1 MKYELRKT
9 IRKSDLLFH
18 CRLRKTFFHTINL
31 YVMIN
36 SRFMR
41 VALLCPL
48 FLALS
53 CLAMAQTRTITGTV
67 SDDKGAPIPGASIQ
81 VKGTSTGTATDAQ
94 GAFRIV
100 VQPAA
105 TTLRISFL
113 GFSAQE
119 VDISTTTT
127 VAVTLLQDN
136 TTLTDVVV
144 VGYGTTRKK
153 DLTGAVTSLKTKDF
167 NRGIVS
173 APDQLI
179 QGKVSGLMI
188 VNNSGAPGGAATIRI
203 RGNAS
208 VRSGNQPLY
217 VVDGVPLDGRTA
229 RPNIDAN
236 GLGQTP
242 DANPLNFINS
252 FDIAAIEVLK
262 DASATAIYG
271 SRGSNGV
278 IIITTKKGTP
288 GPAKLDVGYSIG
300 TSNMMKKL
308 DVLSP
313 SEYRAALKQYNLA
326 GGDYNGN
333 SDAMDAIT
341 RNAITQNFNVGIS
354 GGNDNGRYRASFGV
368 LDQQGIIRKS
378 GLKKYTANLNGQ
390 YTFLESKRLGLD
402 FNLSAAHTSETL
414 APITNNAGF
423 TGSLVGQALQ
433 WNPTQPLYKAD
444 GSLNIL
450 GNGDPIN
457 PLAMSEAFNDKA
469 NINYLLGSISPYFKI
484 ADGLEYRFLFSINR
498 QVGIRRAEIKSF
510 ININGVNGFG
520 QAYYGNTE
528 LTSQLFTH
536 TLSYN
541 KELSPNLNLS
551 AVVGYEYQKFAY
563 KGAALGALGFS
574 TDELDYTNILQNALQ
589 SNTSITSFENPS
601 SELQSIFGR
610 VTVNLKDRY
619 LLTGTLRADGSSK
632 FGENNK
638 YGYFPSFAAKWNIS
652 NEGFLKGNSFFNN
665 LAVRVGW
672 GITGNQEFPAGAAQ
686 EQYALGAGGG
696 AGLSNVAN
704 PDLKWESSQ
713 QLNAGVDFSL
723 ANNRIYGSVDYF
735 HKKTTNLLF
744 NFPAIQPAPAS
755 NYWINLPGN
764 VLNSGV
770 EVAIKGDIVAGKN
783 WNWTLGVNAA
793 FLNNELRDYNGPV
806 VLTGSISGQGVSGA
820 TVQRLVSGYPLNTFY
835 VRKFEGFDDNGQ
847 GIYSDKGNTMYY
859 IGDPNP
865 DQLLGITSELNYKKW
880 SLNINMNG
888 AFGHQVYNNTAN
900 TVLPIGNLGSRNIA
914 RALLGTKESLSNPIT
929 TSSRYLENA
938 DFMKLTN
945 ATLSY
950 NLGNIGKSVKNVNLF
965 ITGQNLFVLTGYS
978 GFDPEVN
985 TDKSINGVT
994 SFGIEY
1000 SPYPTARTLLFGLNF
1015 SL

>member
-1 MKYELRKT
+1 
-9 IRKSDLLFH
+9 
-18 CRLRKTFFHTINL
+18 
-31 YVMIN
+31 MITT
-36 SRFMR
+36 RIMR
-41 VALLCPL
+41 ALLLCPL
-48 FLALS
+48 FLALP
-53 CLAMAQTRTITGTV
+53 CLLMAQTRTITGTV
-67 SDDKGAPIPGASIQ
+67 NDEKGTAVPGASIQ
-81 VKGTSTGTATDAQ
+81 VKGTSTGTTSDAT
-94 GAFRIV
+94 GAFKLN

-105 TTLRISFL
+105 TTLLISFL
-113 GFSAQE
+113 GYAAQE
-119 VDISTTTT
+119 VDITSSTNVT
-127 VAVTLLQDN
+127 VTLLQDN

-188 VNNSGAPGGAATIRI
+188 VNNSGAPGGAATVRI

-252 FDIAAIEVLK
+252 FDIASIEVLK

-278 IIITTKKGTP
+278 IIITTKKGSP
-288 GPAKLDVGYSIG
+288 GVMKLDAGYSVGI
-300 TSNMMKKL
+300 SNMMKKL
-308 DVLSP
+308 DVLDP
-313 SEYRAALKQYNLA
+313 GQYRQALKDYDLNA
-326 GGDYNGN
+326 GDFGGN
-333 SDAMDAIT
+333 TDAFDAIT
-341 RNAITQNFNVGIS
+341 RNAVTQNFNVGIS
-354 GGNDNGRYRASFGV
+354 GGNENGRYRASFGL
-368 LDQQGIIRKS
+368 LDQEGIVLKS
-378 GLKKYTANLNGQ
+378 GLKKYTANINGQ
-390 YTFLESKRLGLD
+390 YNFLESKNLGLD
-402 FNLSAAHTSETL
+402 FNISAAHTSEKL

-423 TGSLVGQALQ
+423 TGSLIGQALQ
-433 WNPTQPLYKAD
+433 WNPTQPLYKTD
-444 GSLNIL
+444 GSLDIL

-457 PLAMSEAFNDKA
+457 PLAMSQAFNDNA
-469 NINYLLGSISPYFKI
+469 NINYLLASISPYFKL
-484 ADGLEYRFLFSINR
+484 APGLEYRFLYSINR
-498 QVGIRRAEIKSF
+498 QIGIRRAEIKSY

-541 KELSPNLNLS
+541 KELNADLNLS
-551 AVVGYEYQKFAY
+551 AVIGYEYQKFQF
-563 KGAALGALGFS
+563 KGASLGALGFS

-589 SNTSITSFENPS
+589 SNTFLNSFENPS
-601 SELQSIFGR
+601 SELQSVFGR
-610 VTVNLKDRY
+610 VTLNLKDKY
-619 LLTGTLRADGSSK
+619 LFTGTLRADGSSK
-632 FGENNK
+632 FGSNNK
-638 YGYFPSFAAKWNIS
+638 YGYFPSFAAKWNMS
-652 NEGFLKGNSFFNN
+652 NEAFLKGSTAVQN
-665 LAVRVGW
+665 LAFRVGW

-686 EQYALGAGGG
+686 EQYALGSGGG

-713 QLNAGVDFSL
+713 QLNAGIDFAL
-723 ANNRIYGSVDYF
+723 ANSRIYGSVDYF
-735 HKKTTNLLF
+735 YKKTTNLLF

-764 VLNSGV
+764 VLNTGV
-770 EVAIKGDIVAGKN
+770 ELAIKGDIVRGKD
-783 WNWTLGVNAA
+783 WMWTLGVNAA
-793 FLNNELRDYNGPV
+793 FLKNELRDYTGPI

-820 TVQRLVSGYPLNTFY
+820 TIQRLVSGQPLNTFY
-835 VRKFEGFDDNGQ
+835 VRKFEGFDDKGQ
-847 GIYSDKGNTMYY
+847 GVYTDNGNSMFYL
-859 IGDPNP
+859 GDPNP
-865 DQLLGITSELNYKKW
+865 NQLLGITSELNYKKW
-880 SLNINMNG
+880 ALNVNMNG

-900 TVLPIGNLGSRNIA
+900 TVLPIGNLGSRNIGA
-914 RALLGTKESLSNPIT
+914 SLLGTTESTSNPIT

-950 NLGNIGKSVKNVNLF
+950 SLGNIGKNIKNVSVFL
-965 ITGQNLFVLTGYS
+965 TGQNLFVLTGYS

-985 TDKSINGVT
+985 TDKSVNGVT

-1000 SPYPTARTLLFGLNF
+1000 SPYPTARSILFGVNF

>member
-1 MKYELRKT
+1 
-9 IRKSDLLFH
+9 
-18 CRLRKTFFHTINL
+18 
-31 YVMIN
+31 MITT
-36 SRFMR
+36 RIMR
-41 VALLCPL
+41 AILLCPL
-48 FLALS
+48 FLALP
-53 CLAMAQTRTITGTV
+53 CLLMAQTKAISGSV
-67 SDDKGAPIPGASIQ
+67 KDEKGAAVPGATVQ
-81 VKGTSTGTATDAQ
+81 VKGTNTGTTTNAEGDFKLNA
-94 GAFRIV
+94 
-100 VQPAA
+100 PNAA
-105 TTLRISFL
+105 TTLIVSFL
-113 GFSAQE
+113 GYTTQE
-119 VDISTTTT
+119 VDISSNST
-127 VAVTLLQDN
+127 VAVVLAMDN

-188 VNNSGAPGGAATIRI
+188 VNNSGAPGGAATVRI

-252 FDIAAIEVLK
+252 FDIASIEVLK

-278 IIITTKKGTP
+278 IIITTKKGAP
-288 GPAKLDVGYSIG
+288 GTTKVDVSYSVG
-300 TSNMMKKL
+300 TSNMMKNL

-313 SEYRAALKQYNLA
+313 SEYRKALDDYNLA
-326 GGDYNGN
+326 GGDYGGN
-333 SDAMDAIT
+333 TDAMDAIT
-341 RNAITQNFNVGIS
+341 RNALTNNINVGVS
-354 GGNDNGRYRASFGV
+354 GGNENGRYRASFGL
-368 LDQQGIIRKS
+368 LDQQGIVIKS

-390 YTFLESKRLGLD
+390 YNFLESKRLGLD
-402 FNLSAAHTSETL
+402 FNLSAAHTREQL

-423 TGSLVGQALQ
+423 TGSLIGQALQ
-433 WNPTQPLYKAD
+433 WNPTQPLYKTD

-457 PLAMSEAFNDKA
+457 PLAMSKAFNDNA
-469 NINYLLGSISPYFKI
+469 NISYLLGSISPYVNI
-484 ADGLEYRFLFSINR
+484 ADGLQYRFLYSINR
-498 QVGIRRAEIKSF
+498 QIGIRRAEIKSF

-541 KELSPNLNLS
+541 KEFKNNLNLS
-551 AVVGYEYQKFAY
+551 AVVGYEYQKFEY
-563 KGAALGALGFS
+563 RGTALGALGFS

-589 SNTSITSFENPS
+589 SNTFMNGFQNPS
-601 SELQSIFGR
+601 SEIQSVFGR
-610 VTVNLKDRY
+610 VTMNLQDKY

-632 FGENNK
+632 FGANNK

-652 NEGFLKGNSFFNN
+652 NEAFLKGNTFFNQ

-686 EQYALGAGGG
+686 EQYVLGAGGG

-713 QLNAGVDFSL
+713 QLNAGIDFSL
-723 ANNRIYGSVDYF
+723 ADNRIYGSVDYF

-770 EVAIKGDIVAGKN
+770 ELAIKGDVVRGKD
-783 WNWTLGVNAA
+783 WQWTLGANAA
-793 FLNNELRDYNGPV
+793 FMKNELRDYAGPI

-820 TVQRLVSGYPLNTFY
+820 TIQRLVSGHPLNTFY
-835 VRKFEGFDDNGQ
+835 VRDFQGFDDNGQ
-847 GIYSDKGNTMYY
+847 GVYAEKGSSMYY
-859 IGDPNP
+859 LGDPNP
-865 DQLLGITSELNYKKW
+865 DQLLGITSELNYKRW
-880 SLNINMNG
+880 ALNINMNG
-888 AFGHQVYNNTAN
+888 AFGHHVYNNTAN

-914 RALLGTKESLSNPIT
+914 ASLLGTKEALSNPIT
-929 TSSRYLENA
+929 TSSRYLEKA

-950 NLGNIGKSVKNVNLF
+950 NLGNIGRNIKNVNLF
-965 ITGQNLFVLTGYS
+965 VTGQNLFVLTGYS

-1000 SPYPTARTLLFGLNF
+1000 SPYPTARTILFGLNF